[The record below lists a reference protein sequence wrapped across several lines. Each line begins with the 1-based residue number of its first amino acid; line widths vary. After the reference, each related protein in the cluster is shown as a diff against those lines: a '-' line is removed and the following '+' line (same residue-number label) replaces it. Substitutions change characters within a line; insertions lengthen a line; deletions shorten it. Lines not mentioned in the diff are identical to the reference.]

1 MFNVLPVFCQFFAL
15 QLYEF
20 EYGCTCTRRD
30 PTSIDTHILQYRY
43 VLLVPYARSTDGAP
57 LTLVVSLFSM
67 AQSSLSFPPL
77 LDAQKWKGASQG
89 RSFPGSQ
96 VTWKKQLAPRP
107 LARTPDEQTMHELL
121 EACGPR
127 FDLLQQATQLPK
139 DAVRR
144 DGSWPPPPAPT
155 TTRTRSFPGGPTL
168 GMPLYSSVWGDKPLP
183 NFSVWDYCKR
193 VGHAPPP
200 NSLPAPQIS
209 DLKSWFATYGH
220 PKPNAPPGVRSE
232 FASTNKSVPHSQGQ
246 PSAQVRLYRGRVL
259 R

>member
-1 MFNVLPVFCQFFAL
+1 MYQEGS
-15 QLYEF
+15 YE
-20 EYGCTCTRRD
+20 YRYSY
-30 PTSIDTHILQYRY
+30 PTYSIDTSYWYRY
-43 VLLVPYARSTDGAP
+43 RYARSTDGAP

-200 NSLPAPQIS
+200 NSLPAPRVP
-209 DLKSWFATYGH
+209 DMKSWFVTYGQ
-220 PKPNAPPGVRSE
+220 PSISAPGVRSE
-232 FASTNKSVPHSQGQ
+232 MCASTKSVPRSEGMPSQ
-246 PSAQVRLYRGRVL
+246 QVRLYRGRVL